1 LEAHFLAKIKSFE
14 ELPVWQLARKFTS
27 EIYRLTNSF
36 SKGEMYGMT
45 SQIRRAAVSIGSNIA
60 EGFDRRT
67 DKELTNYLSM
77 ARGSCAEIQNDLY
90 IALDLKYIS
99 EIEFKKYYQD
109 TKKIA
114 QQLNGL
120 MNYLRNV

>member
-1 LEAHFLAKIKSFE
+1 LVRINSFE
-14 ELPVWQLARKFTS
+14 ELPVWQIARKFTND
-27 EIYRLTNSF
+27 IYILTNRF
-36 SKGEMYGMT
+36 PKDELFGLT

-67 DKELTNYLSM
+67 DKELTNFLSM

-90 IALDLKYIS
+90 ISLDQKYIT
-99 EIEFKKYYQD
+99 EIEFQKYYRD

-120 MNYLRNV
+120 MNYLRKT

>member
-1 LEAHFLAKIKSFE
+1 LAKIKSFE